1 MANKGY
7 GYQYE
12 TSPRKIQ
19 PEYQKNTVKKKKT
32 TNKKKINNKK
42 NPKNSKKLQKQQ
54 KKKFQISFEVKFFI
68 NSMIVFSLV
77 FAMIALQAFVNQKYK
92 EKQNLKNQYDELVSS
107 MNLKSAG
114 NEDIHDIAASYGM
127 ETKSV
132 TLISLEKSDY
142 IESSNNEIKV
152 EDEGICNKIIN
163 WFKGIF

>member
-12 TSPRKIQ
+12 TSPRKIE
-19 PEYQKNTVKKKKT
+19 PEYGKKKKT

-42 NPKNSKKLQKQQ
+42 NVKNNKKSKKQQ

-68 NSMIVFSLV
+68 NSMIVFSLI

-92 EKQNLKNQYDELVSS
+92 EKQNLKNKYDELVSS

-114 NEDIHDIAASYGM
+114 NEDIHDVAASYGM

-152 EDEGICNKIIN
+152 KESSFFGKIAN
-163 WFKGIF
+163 WFKEIF